1 MNCER
6 STECGFYKIL
16 VEREIVQEGGP
27 CVKTEPEEC
36 PRYKYANGIQVD
48 ISRQVFGVY
57 DVLREPLPLGHNEIP
72 ILYPTKESMEDV
84 I

>member
-16 VEREIVQEGGP
+16 VEREIVQKGDP
-27 CVKTEPEEC
+27 CVKAEPEEC
-36 PRYKYANGIQVD
+36 PRHKYANGIQVN
-48 ISRQVFGVY
+48 ISRQVYRVH
-57 DVLREPLPLGHNEIP
+57 DVLKEPLPLGYDEIP
-72 ILYPTKESMEDV
+72 FLYPNKESMEEV